1 MDYKGNCSSGPSTPH
16 LFMRIDLVASIEHGS
31 SCSLLALV
39 LKLDISSVLH
49 STTSKPGLPSHSR
62 RMMALQVSCTKRS
75 TTTAL
80 AVHVVIPLTTAD
92 SLCSP
97 LLPIAQCLGFIYSPT
112 WRPDSNPPWSRLT
125 ACVVATPAPVSG
137 FPAPHARGG
146 SVTSSFFFAQLIRA

>member
-1 MDYKGNCSSGPSTPH
+1 
-16 LFMRIDLVASIEHGS
+16 
-31 SCSLLALV
+31 
-39 LKLDISSVLH
+39 
-49 STTSKPGLPSHSR
+49 
-62 RMMALQVSCTKRS
+62 MMALQVSILYKAQS
-75 TTTAL
+75 VL

-146 SVTSSFFFAQLIRA
+146 SVTSSFFCPIDTSVRARVTKCVYLGL